1 MYNFAPENDINTNK
15 AMKKIFTLSIL
26 ALMPLLAMA
35 DDQKG
40 TCGDNLTWTY
50 TESTKTLTIEGT
62 GKMYDYSMEA
72 PWNTHS
78 TSIQTIEIG
87 DGVTSIGQ
95 GAFVLCYSMTSVS
108 IPNSVTKIGE
118 GAFTACGALTSITI
132 PANVSAI
139 DGEAFLGCIFLT
151 DIKVEATTPPAL
163 QSNVFSNISDD
174 AKIHVPAG
182 TEDAYKTSW
191 SAYADMIVGP
201 DTGINDIDGN
211 QRKSADKAGA
221 IKNVKNGQLFI
232 KTPDGKYTIS
242 GARSE

>member
-26 ALMPLLAMA
+26 ALIPLLAMA

-118 GAFTACGALTSITI
+118 GAFTACGALTSISTCQQ
-132 PANVSAI
+132 AQRT
-139 DGEAFLGCIFLT
+139 LT
-151 DIKVEATTPPAL
+151 R
-163 QSNVFSNISDD
+163 Q
-174 AKIHVPAG
+174 
-182 TEDAYKTSW
+182 
-191 SAYADMIVGP
+191 
-201 DTGINDIDGN
+201 
-211 QRKSADKAGA
+211 AGA
-221 IKNVKNGQLFI
+221 L
-232 KTPDGKYTIS
+232 TLT
-242 GARSE
+242 

>member
-1 MYNFAPENDINTNK
+1 
-15 AMKKIFTLSIL
+15 MKKIFTLSIL

-139 DGEAFLGCIFLT
+139 DGEAFLGCIYLA

-163 QSNVFSNISDD
+163 QSNVFSNISED

-191 SAYADMIVGP
+191 SAYADMIVSS
-201 DTGINDIDGN
+201 DTGIDNAAEV
-211 QRKSADKAGA
+211 QRKNSNQAGA
-221 IKNVKNGQLFI
+221 VKYMKNGKLFI
-232 KTPDGKYTIS
+232 ETNNGKYTVA
-242 GARSE
+242 GAATE

>member
-1 MYNFAPENDINTNK
+1 MSAPNIGRDVK
-15 AMKKIFTLSIL
+15 
-26 ALMPLLAMA
+26 
-35 DDQKG
+35 
-40 TCGDNLTWTY
+40 
-50 TESTKTLTIEGT
+50 
-62 GKMYDYSMEA
+62 
-72 PWNTHS
+72 
-78 TSIQTIEIG
+78 IG

-118 GAFTACGALTSITI
+118 GAFTACGAMTSVTI

-182 TEDAYKTSW
+182 TEDAYKTNW

-221 IKNVKNGQLFI
+221 IKYVKNGQLFI